1 MVIKIILAIKI
12 LWIPAS
18 VVGFFILLFFI
29 LGGVEERMPAEG
41 DYACSE
47 PARYTGL
54 EFAWSPQA
62 GLDEAQKEA
71 IFQLIDAGVE
81 VDGSTAKDQAILIM
95 WAGRGSG
102 FGKFV
107 PAGTIGLFA
116 LPPGGASGISDD
128 EKADPEKASTWAYQE
143 LQKISYRADLSV
155 SATIELL
162 SPGLTNVFS
171 GPGINTWG
179 GMTTLETL
187 IMTANILGVESLLD
201 CGSLTTEIPGDDG
214 VVPGVPDL
222 STDGL
227 WSWPVAKPHI
237 TSNFGW
243 RFHPVFHVNKLHA
256 GTDFQAACGTPIYAV
271 NGGVVK
277 TATKMQGLG
286 NTVFIT
292 HSPVLESRSA
302 HMLDGSLLVKKGDFV
317 KAGQQIGL
325 AGTTGTS
332 TGCHLHFETHVNG
345 TASDPMP
352 ILTGAGLS
360 GFTGG
365 K

>member
-1 MVIKIILAIKI
+1 MSKVLIAAVLLSPLVFI
-12 LWIPAS
+12 
-18 VVGFFILLFFI
+18 FFILLLI
-29 LGGVEERMPAEG
+29 MGESESRAKI
-41 DYACSE
+41 DDSYACSA
-47 PARYTGL
+47 PARLTSF
-54 EFAWSPQA
+54 EFAGTPHETLDQDQVANIFSIAEA
-62 GLDEAQKEA
+62 G
-71 IFQLIDAGVE
+71 AGFK
-81 VDGSTAKDQAILIM
+81 GATAKDQAVLIM
-95 WAGRGSG
+95 WAGRASG
-102 FGKFV
+102 FGKFI
-107 PAGTIGLFA
+107 PAGTTGMFA
-116 LPPGGASGISDD
+116 LGASDAPELSIED
-128 EKADPEKASTWAYQE
+128 KADPGSVLAWAYTKLAGIE
-143 LQKISYRADLSV
+143 SREDVSLSLTLEIL
-155 SATIELL
+155 A
-162 SPGLTNVFS
+162 PGTMNVFTGGS
-171 GPGINTWG
+171 LNTYA
-179 GMTTLETL
+179 GMTSLETL
-187 IMTANILGVESLLD
+187 ILAADVLGVPALKD
-201 CGSLTTEIPGDDG
+201 CGSLQDTISA
-214 VVPGVPDL
+214 PGVPDL

-345 TASDPMP
+345 AASDPMP